1 MKEPTR
7 LYTAFSGIFLLLQG
21 TSTLAFRLFPSLDE
35 AFPALLSV
43 TQMIP
48 PHSILHILTGIVAL
62 IVLFRGGQRGTFW
75 FAAGFGIF
83 YLSLGIFGLI
93 TRHPTMLG
101 LQPFDQNQ
109 PPSGLPSRCNLPQLR
124 NEDPDLTLSLT
135 SNDNRREQKNHDTST
150 KHRRLEGCR

>member
-1 MKEPTR
+1 MKESTR

-21 TSTLAFRLFPSLDE
+21 TSTLAFRLFPALDE

-62 IVLFRGGQRGTFW
+62 TVLFRGGQRGTFW
-75 FAAGFGIF
+75 FAAGFGVF
-83 YLSLGIFGLI
+83 YLILGIFGMI

-101 LQPFDQNQ
+101 LQPFDH
-109 PPSGLPSRCNLPQLR
+109 PFHLVLGVLGLLAVGAS
-124 NEDPDLTLSLT
+124 LSQ
-135 SNDNRREQKNHDTST
+135 SQKGT
-150 KHRRLEGCR
+150 KASL